1 MEYHLS
7 RFTKPLMIK
16 SRDAVLPALLTLP
29 PKAKRLVIFTHG
41 RGSSRFS
48 ARNQYLAKKLHKN
61 QIATLLFDLLT
72 PEESAEDALSAKMS
86 FNIEL
91 LTERLLAATNVAEEY
106 ISTIGYFGFSTGAAA
121 ALLATSLKKT
131 ISTVVCSSGRS
142 DLIWD
147 QLPLVKTPTLFIAG
161 GADFTNLLA
170 KRAFRKLTCFKKM
183 SIIPGANSL
192 FEERGK
198 LERMSETAL
207 QWFIKYLSQKK
218 RLQKRASVKD
228 LTLLSK

>member
-1 MEYHLS
+1 MEYHLH
-7 RFTKPLMIK
+7 RFTKPIMIK
-16 SRDAVLPALLTLP
+16 SGHAVLPALLTLP
-29 PKAKRLVIFTHG
+29 PKAKRLVVFAHG

-86 FNIEL
+86 FNIAL
-91 LTERLLAATNVAEEY
+91 LTERLLDATLVAEEH
-106 ISTIGYFGFSTGAAA
+106 IPTIGYFSFSTGAAA
-121 ALLATSLKKT
+121 ILAASLKKT
-131 ISTVVCSSGRS
+131 ISTVVCSSGRA

-161 GADFTNLLA
+161 GSDFTHLLA
-170 KRAFRKLTCFKKM
+170 KRAFRKLTCRKKM
-183 SIIPGANSL
+183 TIIPGANSL

-198 LERMSETAL
+198 LEKMSETAL
-207 QWFIKYLSQKK
+207 QWFIKYLKPKK
-218 RLQKRASVKD
+218 RAANLKALLHQKARS
-228 LTLLSK
+228 TL